1 MSEENSATA
10 SAREALQLDVAAL
23 RADTPGCRNVIH
35 FNNAGCGLLA
45 APVVDAMIG
54 HLHLEARTGGYE
66 AAAARAAEVRGFY
79 TEIAAL
85 INTTPDNIAF
95 AGSATHAYAN
105 ALSSIPFE
113 ADDVILTT
121 RDDFVSNQ
129 IAFLSLR
136 KRFGV
141 RIVHAPDAP
150 EGGVDVEAMA
160 ALMRTHRPRLVSATH
175 VPTNSGL
182 VSPVAEIGRHCR
194 ELDLLY
200 LVDACQSVGQFVIDV
215 EEIGCDFLTA
225 TCRKFLRGP
234 RGSGF
239 LYVSDRVLRAGYEP
253 LFIDMHGARWTE
265 PGRYEPA
272 GTAARFEE
280 WEFPYATVLG
290 SAAATRYA
298 RQVGIEAVEQ
308 RTPALAARLRDRLEP
323 VPGSACSTAAHGS
336 PRSSPS
342 RWKAGSRSRSRRP
355 WTLAASTRRSASA
368 SSRSSTS
375 GTRAS
380 TGACACRRTTTT
392 PRRRWT
398 TSPTRSPASPA
409 GAGDDS
415 STEAGRTAAPG
426 RPRRLPAAGGP
437 ATAPIVCRPAVR
449 RSTPGRSPGGARC
462 RPARR

>member
-1 MSEENSATA
+1 MRDNGSA
-10 SAREALQLDVAAL
+10 SGPGREALQLDVTAL
-23 RADTPGCRNVIH
+23 RADTPGCRQVVH

-45 APVVDAMIG
+45 TPVLDVMVD
-54 HLHLEARTGGYE
+54 HLNLEARIGGYE
-66 AAAARAAEVRGFY
+66 ASAARAAEVRGFH

-85 INTTPDNIAF
+85 VNTAPGNIAF

-141 RIVHAPDAP
+141 RVVHAPDAP
-150 EGGVDVEAMA
+150 GGGVDVAAMA

-200 LVDACQSVGQFVIDV
+200 LVDACQSVGQLVIDV
-215 EEIGCDFLTA
+215 AEIGCDLLTA

-239 LYVSDRVLRAGYEP
+239 LYVSDRVLRAGNEP
-253 LFIDMHGARWTE
+253 LFIDMHGARWTG
-265 PGRYEPA
+265 PDRYEPV

-290 SAAATRYA
+290 SAAAVRYA
-298 RQVGIEAVEQ
+298 REVGVEAIER
-308 RTPALAARLRDRLEP
+308 RTPALAARLRERLAPVLGVRLLDRGPRLAGLVTFAVEGWRPEP
-323 VPGSACSTAAHGS
+323 FKAAVDARGINSALSFREFAQFDFGDKDVEWCLRLS
-336 PRSSPS
+336 PHYYNTEEEVDHVADAVADVIGR
-342 RWKAGSRSRSRRP
+342 GRR
-355 WTLAASTRRSASA
+355 
-368 SSRSSTS
+368 
-375 GTRAS
+375 
-380 TGACACRRTTTT
+380 
-392 PRRRWT
+392 
-398 TSPTRSPASPA
+398 
-409 GAGDDS
+409 
-415 STEAGRTAAPG
+415 
-426 RPRRLPAAGGP
+426 
-437 ATAPIVCRPAVR
+437 
-449 RSTPGRSPGGARC
+449 
-462 RPARR
+462 

>member
-1 MSEENSATA
+1 MRNDNSAIG
-10 SAREALQLDVAAL
+10 SVREALQLDVAAL
-23 RADTPGCRNVIH
+23 RADTPGCRKVIH
-35 FNNAGCGLLA
+35 FNNAGCGLPTT
-45 APVVDAMIG
+45 PVLDAMIG
-54 HLHLEARTGGYE
+54 HLNLEARIGGYE
-66 AAAARAAEVRGFY
+66 ASAARAAEVRAFY

-141 RIVHAPDAP
+141 RIVHAPDTAD
-150 EGGVDVEAMA
+150 GGVDTEAMA

-194 ELDLLY
+194 ELNLLY

-215 EEIGCDFLTA
+215 AEIGCDLLTA

-265 PGRYEPA
+265 PGAYEPA
-272 GTAARFEE
+272 PTAARFEE

-298 RQVGIEAVEQ
+298 REVGIEAVEQ
-308 RTPALAARLRDRLEP
+308 RTPALAARLRDRLGA
-323 VPGSACSTAAHGS
+323 VPGVRVLDRG
-336 PRSSPS
+336 PR
-342 RWKAGSRSRSRRP
+342 
-355 WTLAASTRRSASA
+355 LAALVTFAVEGWQPQPFKAAVDARGINSALSFREFAQYDFRDKGIEWCLRLSPHYYNTEEEVDHVADAVADLARQAPDLRR
-368 SSRSSTS
+368 
-375 GTRAS
+375 G
-380 TGACACRRTTTT
+380 RR
-392 PRRRWT
+392 
-398 TSPTRSPASPA
+398 
-409 GAGDDS
+409 
-415 STEAGRTAAPG
+415 
-426 RPRRLPAAGGP
+426 
-437 ATAPIVCRPAVR
+437 
-449 RSTPGRSPGGARC
+449 
-462 RPARR
+462 

>member
-1 MSEENSATA
+1 MRDQSSASVPA
-10 SAREALQLDVAAL
+10 PEALRLDVAAL
-23 RADTPGCRNVIH
+23 RAATPGCERVVH

-45 APVVDAMIG
+45 TPVLDAMVD
-54 HLHLEARTGGYE
+54 HLNLEARIGGYE
-66 AAAARAAEVRGFY
+66 ASAARAAEVRGFY

-85 INTTPDNIAF
+85 INTRPDNIAF

-113 ADDVILTT
+113 AGDVILTT
-121 RDDFVSNQ
+121 RDDFISNQ

-150 EGGVDVEAMA
+150 GGGVDVEAMA

-200 LVDACQSVGQFVIDV
+200 LVDACQSVGQLAIDV
-215 EEIGCDFLTA
+215 EEIGCDLLTA

-239 LYVSDRVLRAGYEP
+239 LYVSDRVLEAGYEP

-265 PGRYEPA
+265 PGGYEPA
-272 GTAARFEE
+272 ATAARFEE

-290 SAAATRYA
+290 SAAAVRYA
-298 RQVGIEAVEQ
+298 REVGIGAIEQ

-323 VPGSACSTAAHGS
+323 LPGVRVLDRG
-336 PRSSPS
+336 PR
-342 RWKAGSRSRSRRP
+342 
-355 WTLAASTRRSASA
+355 LAALVTFEVQGWEAQPFKEAVDARGVNSALSFREFA
-368 SSRSSTS
+368 RFDF
-375 GTRAS
+375 GDKDVDWCLRL
-380 TGACACRRTTTT
+380 
-392 PRRRWT
+392 
-398 TSPTRSPASPA
+398 SPHYYNTEEEVDRVADA
-409 GAGDDS
+409 IADLVGAG
-415 STEAGRTAAPG
+415 
-426 RPRRLPAAGGP
+426 PR
-437 ATAPIVCRPAVR
+437 
-449 RSTPGRSPGGARC
+449 
-462 RPARR
+462 

>member
-1 MSEENSATA
+1 MRDENSATGPGP
-10 SAREALQLDVAAL
+10 EALQLDVAAL
-23 RADTPGCRNVIH
+23 RAVTPGCRNVIH

-45 APVVDAMIG
+45 SPVLDAMVG
-54 HLHLEARTGGYE
+54 HLNLEARMGGYE
-66 AAAARAAEVRGFY
+66 ASAARAAEVRAFY

-85 INTTPDNIAF
+85 INTTPENIAF

-141 RIVHAPDAP
+141 RIVHAPDTVD
-150 EGGVDVEAMA
+150 GGVDVEAMA

-182 VSPVAEIGRHCR
+182 VSPIAEIGRHCR

-215 EEIGCDFLTA
+215 EEIGCDLLTA

-239 LYVSDRVLRAGYEP
+239 LYVSDRVLRAGHEP
-253 LFIDMHGARWTE
+253 LFIDMHGARWTG
-265 PGRYEPA
+265 PSTYEPVP
-272 GTAARFEE
+272 TAARFEE

-298 RQVGIEAVEQ
+298 REVGIEAIER

-323 VPGSACSTAAHGS
+323 VPGVRVLDRG
-336 PRSSPS
+336 PR
-342 RWKAGSRSRSRRP
+342 
-355 WTLAASTRRSASA
+355 LAALVTFAVEGWQPQPFKEAMDARSINSA
-368 SSRSSTS
+368 LSFREFAQFDFGDKDVDWCLRLSPHYYNTEEEVDHVAATVTDLARQAPDR
-375 GTRAS
+375 G
-380 TGACACRRTTTT
+380 
-392 PRRRWT
+392 RRR
-398 TSPTRSPASPA
+398 R
-409 GAGDDS
+409 
-415 STEAGRTAAPG
+415 
-426 RPRRLPAAGGP
+426 
-437 ATAPIVCRPAVR
+437 
-449 RSTPGRSPGGARC
+449 
-462 RPARR
+462 

>member
-1 MSEENSATA
+1 MRDHGSA
-10 SAREALQLDVAAL
+10 SAFAPEALRLDVAAL
-23 RADTPGCRNVIH
+23 RADTPGCRRVIH

-45 APVVDAMIG
+45 APVLDAMVS
-54 HLHLEARTGGYE
+54 HLNLEARIGGYE
-66 AAAARAAEVRGFY
+66 ASAAQAAEVREFY

-121 RDDFVSNQ
+121 RDDFISNQ

-215 EEIGCDFLTA
+215 EEIGCDLLTA

-265 PGRYEPA
+265 PGGYEPV

-298 RQVGIEAVEQ
+298 REVGIEAIEQ

-323 VPGSACSTAAHGS
+323 IPGVRVLDRG
-336 PRSSPS
+336 PR
-342 RWKAGSRSRSRRP
+342 
-355 WTLAASTRRSASA
+355 LAALVTFDVKGWQPQPFKAAMDALGINSALSFREFAQFDFADKDVDWCLRLSPHYYNTEEEVDHVADAVADLAGQGRR
-368 SSRSSTS
+368 
-375 GTRAS
+375 
-380 TGACACRRTTTT
+380 
-392 PRRRWT
+392 
-398 TSPTRSPASPA
+398 
-409 GAGDDS
+409 
-415 STEAGRTAAPG
+415 
-426 RPRRLPAAGGP
+426 
-437 ATAPIVCRPAVR
+437 
-449 RSTPGRSPGGARC
+449 
-462 RPARR
+462 